1 MLLHVH
7 NHTLFVSLKETN
19 TLKET
24 NRTTSDG
31 GGREE
36 KREEKEAE
44 KREKRRE

>member
-1 MLLHVH
+1 MH

-24 NRTTSDG
+24 NRTTLDG

-36 KREEKEAE
+36 KEEEKEAE